1 MGRHLGKYMSQV
13 VSFLHHEL
21 MLILFFLVHPDLK
34 PTAILELQ
42 EFIMELL
49 EFIMLS
55 FTLECNFIAYA
66 ISCTSHWASG
76 S

>member
-55 FTLECNFIAYA
+55 FTLPVSRNCVLFQEEVF
-66 ISCTSHWASG
+66 CTSS
-76 S
+76 